1 MNINFD
7 HYLKFLNPIGVVIF
21 SAYFISTL
29 LFFVL
34 PKRGIDFVNNVNN
47 IKLNTLS
54 NSKENSNHVLSKN
67 LVVKAIYK
75 IANGKSW
82 LVLDDKKTAKKIF
95 IQEGDK
101 VDDFLLY
108 KINSN
113 SAVFKNDESEF
124 KLKLFTNSKDIKH
137 IIKKNWEQK

>member
-47 IKLNTLS
+47 IRLNTLS
-54 NSKENSNHVLSKN
+54 NSKENSNHALSKN
-67 LVVKAIYK
+67 LVIKAIYK

-82 LVLDDKKTAKKIF
+82 LVLNNKKTAKKIF
-95 IQEGDK
+95 IQEGQEIDG
-101 VDDFLLY
+101 FLLH

-113 SAVFKNDESEF
+113 SAVFKNDKSEF
-124 KLKLFTNSKDIKH
+124 KLKLFVNSIDIQH
-137 IIKKNWEQK
+137 IIKKKWK